1 MCLKPRK
8 NKQPKSNEIE
18 ETDKQTDHSIKRV
31 NQSLKKPI
39 HKRILREKKQ
49 YSESYSS
56 KYTYVSQPYTPKKE
70 EIVVPVTNIS
80 QQIKTRENI
89 VGIRTS
95 SDEQK
100 NLIAK
105 DYTVIRT
112 GKQEESLAAVQAK
125 NHAAATAKKAAEA
138 EAKKKMR
145 LKKLPKR
152 QQKSGPLHQ
161 LQKKEQHRL
170 LHREMVEY
178 FL

>member
-8 NKQPKSNEIE
+8 NKQPESNEIE
-18 ETDKQTDHSIKRV
+18 ETDKQIEHSIKRV
-31 NQSLKKPI
+31 KQTLKKSVPS
-39 HKRILREKKQ
+39 KNVREKKQ
-49 YSESYSS
+49 YSEPYNPE
-56 KYTYVSQPYTPKKE
+56 YTYAFQSHMPKIEETATPAKN
-70 EIVVPVTNIS
+70 VG
-80 QQIKTRENI
+80 QQIKTRENTI
-89 VGIRTS
+89 GIRTS

-125 NHAAATAKKAAEA
+125 KHAAATAKKAAEA
-138 EAKKKMR
+138 EAKKMR

-152 QQKSGPLHQ
+152 QQKNSQLHQ
-161 LQKKEQHRL
+161 LQKKERHRL
-170 LHREMVEY
+170 LHQEMVEC

>member
-1 MCLKPRK
+1 M
-8 NKQPKSNEIE
+8 EA
-18 ETDKQTDHSIKRV
+18 
-31 NQSLKKPI
+31 
-39 HKRILREKKQ
+39 REVLEKVKG
-49 YSESYSS
+49 
-56 KYTYVSQPYTPKKE
+56 KKE

-138 EAKKKMR
+138 EAKKKCD
-145 LKKLPKR
+145 
-152 QQKSGPLHQ
+152 
-161 LQKKEQHRL
+161 
-170 LHREMVEY
+170 
-178 FL
+178 